1 MRVICTNRIMSH
13 LQDKSKDL
21 VSAANLLH
29 TNELYPAVAHSAY
42 YCCVQLMKHI
52 WLHSLGKSEPNPQNS
67 LHDLLINEIGQYIL
81 EIDQNDS
88 RVFKNNIYQLKRL
101 RVKADYSD
109 ESFGIDDSNV
119 SLSLS
124 KRIMPIL
131 EKY

>member
-1 MRVICTNRIMSH
+1 MSH

-21 VSAANLLH
+21 VSAGNLLH
-29 TNELYPAVAHSAY
+29 TNKLYPAVAHSAY
-42 YCCVQLMKHI
+42 YCCLQLMKHI
-52 WLHSLGKSEPNPQNS
+52 WLHSLGKSEPNPKDS

-81 EIDQNDS
+81 ETDKNDS
-88 RVFKNNIYQLKRL
+88 REFKNNIYQLKRL

-109 ESFGIDDSNV
+109 ESFSINDSNN

-124 KRIMPIL
+124 KKIMPIL

>member
-1 MRVICTNRIMSH
+1 MSH